1 VSANIAE
8 AVDKIRD
15 EMATTK
21 TNGAAIRAVGEIM
34 TALLEAHPDW
44 AGAVLKKGKTLK
56 GAYGAMEHYA
66 REHKEGS
73 CYYMP
78 PETAESVICKYY
90 GVGEEG
96 SRQEATGNSQDAGEA
111 GETTAETTGESADAN
126 YGVPTGNELP
136 QSAALTAPSEREPD
150 ESGEAQTSAAAD
162 PFDLDAL
169 LGGL

>member
-1 VSANIAE
+1 MSANITE
-8 AVDKIRD
+8 AIDKIRD

-44 AGAVLKKGKTLK
+44 AGAVLQKGKTLK

-66 REHKEGS
+66 REHREGS

-96 SRQEATGNSQDAGEA
+96 SRQEATGNSKDAGEA
-111 GETTAETTGESADAN
+111 GETTAETTGETTSSAPD
-126 YGVPTGNELP
+126 G
-136 QSAALTAPSEREPD
+136 APSPEGKAMTDAE
-150 ESGEAQTSAAAD
+150 EAQTSAAAD